1 MASCSM
7 VRNAGVRGR
16 ALSVVMDSTNAAM
29 SAREHHDCDDIGGV
43 ELQDDDG
50 DGRTLESHLSQR
62 HARDERMAPIGGA
75 GRGTEL
81 TLAASADLG
90 CLRVNWGMA
99 EPMRWCRK
107 SGCRLLLLRKRSAP
121 NMSEYCYM
129 LCDVGV
135 PVKRCASD
143 RYSRGWYL
151 GSIHEMPAKRPMDR
165 CPITDPALDVGD
177 IDAVIWRGE
186 CLSAMPEDEPSSW
199 CLDTLPNNTTDARD
213 PEERHL
219 SAAAHAA
226 LRCICMQVHLRVT
239 EEGNVRRSHARTERR
254 VPGPLRLR

>member
-1 MASCSM
+1 
-7 VRNAGVRGR
+7 
-16 ALSVVMDSTNAAM
+16 
-29 SAREHHDCDDIGGV
+29 
-43 ELQDDDG
+43 
-50 DGRTLESHLSQR
+50 
-62 HARDERMAPIGGA
+62 
-75 GRGTEL
+75 
-81 TLAASADLG
+81 
-90 CLRVNWGMA
+90 
-99 EPMRWCRK
+99 
-107 SGCRLLLLRKRSAP
+107 
-121 NMSEYCYM
+121 YM
-129 LCDVGV
+129 LCEVGV

-186 CLSAMPEDEPSSW
+186 CLSAMPGDKPSSW

-226 LRCICMQVHLRVT
+226 LRCLGMQVHLRVT

-254 VPGPLRLR
+254 VPGPLRPTMRGPLVAVSTRRCARYLPPAVAYFQWIRGTVRRGRVEQDGFTGIY